1 MKQRVIYTE
10 RQPDV
15 RYTKLSK
22 TKANVIVNQFVEEEQ
37 MIVDP
42 EKKLTQTMYVYM
54 SNTFSVNP
62 SNVTETDVKNKLS
75 YYMNY
80 EEEKEKTLEEEV
92 MILKEENAF
101 LSQCLMEMSEIVYA

>member
-10 RQPDV
+10 KQPDV
-15 RYTKLSK
+15 RYQKVSEN
-22 TKANVIVNQFVEEEQ
+22 KADVIVNQFVEEEQ
-37 MIVDP
+37 MVVDP
-42 EKKLTQTMYVYM
+42 EKELMQTMYVYM

-62 SNVTETDVKNKLS
+62 ANITETDIKNKLP

>member
-10 RQPDV
+10 KQPDV
-15 RYTKLSK
+15 RYAQLSK

-42 EKKLTQTMYVYM
+42 EKELIQTMYVYM